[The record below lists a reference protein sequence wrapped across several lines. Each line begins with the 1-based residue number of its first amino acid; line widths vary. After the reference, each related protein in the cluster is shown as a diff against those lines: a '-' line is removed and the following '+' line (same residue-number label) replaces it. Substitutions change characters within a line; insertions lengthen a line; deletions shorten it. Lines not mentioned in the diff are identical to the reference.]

1 MKWLL
6 LLLLMLFA
14 VACSEA
20 GMEIKNSENI
30 KKDAQ
35 NTIIKTT
42 RIEDYEEK
50 EEAKPV
56 PSLSILYPKESQLVK
71 NSTVVAA
78 VEISNFTIVPLDRQ
92 PRDYHGHIHYWLDG
106 VKIIS
111 EKKSEVFY
119 DVAHGNH
126 KITVELVKSNHSSLN
141 PQVIKSVDF
150 EVELQS
156 KDEVDAAESG
166 LTSYLRE
173 YTIEADDYGF
183 YPAKISA
190 AIGDNVSIQFKFRD
204 HLIYYAGLDIFGPFP
219 DINYRKGINQPIN
232 RSFTINEKTIIK
244 SFWPSSGVKKA
255 EMIVEIDNK

>member
-106 VKIIS
+106 MKIIS

-119 DVAHGNH
+119 DVPSGKH

-150 EVELQS
+150 EIESQ
-156 KDEVDAAESG
+156 KEEVDAAGST
-166 LTSYLRE
+166 LNYLRE

-183 YPAKISA
+183 YPSKISA
-190 AIGDNVSIQFKFRD
+190 AIGDNISIQFKFRD

-219 DINYRKGINQPIN
+219 DIKYKKGLNQPIN
-232 RSFTINEKTIIK
+232 RSFTITEKTIIR